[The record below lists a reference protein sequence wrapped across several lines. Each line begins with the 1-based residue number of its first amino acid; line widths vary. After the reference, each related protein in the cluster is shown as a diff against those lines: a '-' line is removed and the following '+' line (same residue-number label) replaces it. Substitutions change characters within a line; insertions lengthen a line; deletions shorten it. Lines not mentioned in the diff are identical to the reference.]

1 MGGSARRVL
10 GVLLMAV
17 GLAALAP
24 PAAAQAYPAR
34 PVRIVVP
41 FPAGSAGDIAARVVA
56 AELQGSLGGSFI
68 VDNRPGAQGTV
79 GTEHAARSPAD
90 GYTLL
95 LAAISFAAAPSE
107 FRKLNYDPVKDFE
120 PLAMIG
126 TLPLALMVKPDF
138 PARDVPGF
146 LAHARAR
153 STPLT
158 GGYGSSSS
166 RVSIAQLRALAGV
179 RIDEV
184 SYKGIPPAITDVIAG
199 ATDLTFADLGNA
211 LAQVKAGTLR
221 ALAVTSARRSTLAPD
236 IPAMAETV
244 PGYDLY
250 AWIALVV
257 PTGTPKD
264 IADLLH
270 AEIAKGLTR
279 AKPQATLA
287 VSGFSPA
294 PMGREELGRFIAS
307 EVVRWGQLNRAA
319 GIEPQ

>member
-1 MGGSARRVL
+1 MGNFTRRIA
-10 GVLLMAV
+10 VLLMAA
-17 GLAALAP
+17 GLTVVASG
-24 PAAAQAYPAR
+24 AAAQAYPSKA
-34 PVRIVVP
+34 VRIVVP

-56 AELQGSLGGSFI
+56 SELQGSLGGSFI
-68 VDNRPGAQGTV
+68 IDNRPGAQGTI

-107 FRKLNYDPVKDFE
+107 FKKLNYDPVKDFE

-138 PARDVPGF
+138 PAKDIPGF
-146 LAHARAR
+146 LAHARSRA
-153 STPLT
+153 TPLT

-166 RVSIAQLRALAGV
+166 RVSIAQLRSLANV
-179 RIDEV
+179 KIDEV

-211 LAQVKAGTLR
+211 LSQVKAGTLR
-221 ALAVTSARRSTLAPD
+221 ALAVTSAKRSALAPD

-257 PTGTPKD
+257 PAGTPKNISD
-264 IADLLH
+264 MLH
-270 AEIAKGLTR
+270 AEITKALAK

-287 VSGFSPA
+287 ISGFSPA
-294 PMGREELGRFIAS
+294 PMAREELGRFIAT